1 MAPGCGRRATRH
13 PSNGGNGAASGAW
26 ATGLV
31 TARGLGE
38 LRDLAT
44 LGLGP
49 DATPAMVQA
58 AFRAIVRDYHPD
70 RFHSEPEDVR
80 AQALERFRRAREAY
94 ERLAPE

>member
-1 MAPGCGRRATRH
+1 
-13 PSNGGNGAASGAW
+13 
-26 ATGLV
+26 
-31 TARGLGE
+31 
-38 LRDLAT
+38 
-44 LGLGP
+44 
-49 DATPAMVQA
+49 MVQA